1 MKDEAPLPARIG
13 RYEIRGKVADG
24 GMAAVYVGRLS
35 GPGGFER
42 LHALKVIRPS
52 YSKDVEFVNMFLDE
66 ARIVAKLNHPNVVQ
80 IHELGE
86 DEESGHKRLYIAM
99 ELLLGESLWDMWHV
113 ARHRFEVEKAE
124 GKKHPLGATA
134 LPHDVVAW
142 IGARVAEGLHH
153 AHELKDA
160 KGTPQKVVHRDINPS
175 NVLVTYEG
183 QVKIIDFGLAK
194 ALNRISETGLGVLK
208 GKVAYMAPEQARG
221 AKDLDRRVDVF
232 ALGATLWELT
242 TDERL
247 FKRKDQTE
255 TLAAVAN
262 AEVRDPTT
270 VVEGYSPALWEILR
284 KALAKDREA
293 RYPTALDMARELDA
307 FSRSRGR
314 VVTAATVA
322 ELMQE
327 LFGGEWE
334 RAAQWMEAASSEEP
348 PAEPLHMRRAPKEEG
363 AEPRSS
369 PSTPPPKPPVKT
381 EPTLASPQDTS
392 ASATKAETPSG
403 KKPKKEPSKVTAPKK
418 DDAPNPLR
426 EEPTPTWQYVAA
438 VAVIVVA
445 VAMALYASRF

>member
-1 MKDEAPLPARIG
+1 MSSKDDALPARIG

-24 GMAAVYVGRLS
+24 GMANVYVGRLS

-42 LHALKVIRPS
+42 LHALKVIRAA
-52 YSKDVEFVNMFLDE
+52 YSQDTDFVNMFLDE

-86 DEESGHKRLYIAM
+86 DDAAGAKRLFIAM
-99 ELLLGESLWDMWHV
+99 ELLLGESLWDIWHV
-113 ARHRFEVEKAE
+113 AKHRFQIEKDE
-124 GKKHPLGATA
+124 GKKHALGATS

-160 KGTPQKVVHRDINPS
+160 KGTHQKVVHRDINPS

-221 AKDLDRRVDVF
+221 AKDLDRRADVF

-247 FKRKDQTE
+247 FKRDDQTE
-255 TLAAVAN
+255 TLAAVAR
-262 AEVRDPTT
+262 AEVRDPQTI
-270 VVEGYSPALWEILR
+270 VDGYSPALWEILR
-284 KALAKDREA
+284 KALAKDRED
-293 RYPTALDMARELDA
+293 RWPTALDMARELDA

-322 ELMQE
+322 EVMQE

-334 RAAQWMEAASSEEP
+334 RAAKWMEAASSEEP
-348 PAEPLHMRRAPKEEG
+348 PAEPLHMRRGEDGERA
-363 AEPRSS
+363 PRST
-369 PSTPPPKPPVKT
+369 PSAGPKKEAPAKN
-381 EPTLASPQDTS
+381 EPTLASPTD
-392 ASATKAETPSG
+392 ADETKPETPKKKRPEPSKSG
-403 KKPKKEPSKVTAPKK
+403 KPKKKEEL
-418 DDAPNPLR
+418 PNPLR

-438 VAVIVVA
+438 LAVIGVA
-445 VAMALYASRF
+445 IAMAVYASRF